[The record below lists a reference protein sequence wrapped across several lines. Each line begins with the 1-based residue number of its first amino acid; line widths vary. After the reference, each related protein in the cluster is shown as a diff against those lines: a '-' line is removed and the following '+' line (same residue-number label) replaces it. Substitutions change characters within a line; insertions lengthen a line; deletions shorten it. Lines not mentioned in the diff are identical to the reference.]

1 MKELSLNI
9 LDIAQ
14 NSIRAR
20 AKLVKITL
28 HENAES
34 LEITVSDDGC
44 GMKADFLKRVTDPF
58 STTRTTRSVGLGLPF
73 FKMEAEMTGGT
84 MTIDSRSE
92 EEYNDHGTVVT
103 ARFFKNHI
111 DYIPLGNIIDT
122 VCTLIHG
129 AENVDFLFS
138 HSYEDAVISLSTRE
152 MREMLGEDIPLSSP
166 EVLAWVRD
174 YLTESYTA
182 LYGNSSDT

>member
-20 AKLVKITL
+20 ATEVEIALQEDK
-28 HENAES
+28 ES
-34 LEITVSDDGC
+34 LTITISDNGC
-44 GMKADFLKRVTDPF
+44 GMKEEFLRRVTDPF

-73 FKMEAEMTGGT
+73 FKMEAEMTGGSLD
-84 MTIDSRSE
+84 IRSKSE
-92 EEYNDHGTVVT
+92 EEYEDHGTVVT

-111 DYIPLGNIIDT
+111 DYTPLGNIIDT

-138 HSYEDAVISLSTRE
+138 HAYGEQTVMLSTRE

-166 EVLAWVRD
+166 EVLAWARE
-174 YLTESYTA
+174 YLTEGYET
-182 LYGNSSDT
+182 LYG